1 MWIVVAVRILNDFV
15 YIVIFALQQI
25 VGFKWYFPMKFKS
38 LLLLLTSLVVT
49 QVQALDYISTFTDEG
64 NITVE
69 TRNFTDGSKEEWQWL
84 DLTITNSLSFNS
96 VAADLANDGSLNNSD
111 NALVGLATS
120 ISDVT
125 SLSAEE
131 QTGWQAATDEG
142 VVDLINAFFGLSLVD
157 GQNVIGGLDSL
168 KVEEF
173 ITTFGD
179 TYHEGRD
186 DAGFTSTDVN
196 PSLPNIGFTQGI
208 TGTLFEQDIA
218 FNEIVLVSDGQYFY
232 ETSDN
237 TVDRIITT
245 STYQNDA
252 SGDYLIG
259 TWLVR
264 QNVDEPSTVVLFSLA
279 LMGLAARRFR
289 QQK

>member
-1 MWIVVAVRILNDFV
+1 
-15 YIVIFALQQI
+15 
-25 VGFKWYFPMKFKS
+25 MKFKS